1 MTMPG
6 ANTDRGAGRAARST
20 AWALAIALGTVG
32 TVRGADEP
40 KLPVV
45 HQLPDDPQ
53 AVVIVLD
60 YQGGFTPPRQNQDVH
75 LTIRADGSVA
85 TGAPWG
91 ERKRIEARL
100 AMAELHALLNY
111 ILDEQ
116 KLAEF
121 DADQVQRQVRDI
133 QQQRG
138 SFLAIADAPTTV
150 VTVHADGKTWVARY
164 YALSLAAGQFPEV
177 LPLQRLLAVERRLQ
191 GIYNRLHAGG
201 ADALQRYLELAN
213 TALRAKDAQVR
224 PLSADDLQS
233 ATSLVNGQVQL
244 NFARQE
250 PIGPNQTRF
259 VSVHIRDPGDGTPP
273 MVNANVNVVLT
284 ETR

>member
-1 MTMPG
+1 MTMLG
-6 ANTDRGAGRAARST
+6 AHTDRGVGQAAVT
-20 AWALAIALGTVG
+20 CTWALAVALGAVG
-32 TVRGADEP
+32 TVRGADERTP
-40 KLPVV
+40 PVV

-53 AVVIVLD
+53 ALVIVLD
-60 YQGGFTPPRQNQDVH
+60 YQGGFTPPRQNQDAH
-75 LTIRADGSVA
+75 LTIRADGSVT

-91 ERKRIEARL
+91 ERKRLEARL
-100 AMAELHALLNY
+100 ALAELHELLNY

-116 KLAEF
+116 KLGEF
-121 DADQVQRQVRDI
+121 DVDSVQRQVRDI

-164 YALSLAAGQFPEV
+164 YALSLAARQFPEV

-201 ADALQRYLELAN
+201 PDALTRYLELAN
-213 TALRAKDAQVR
+213 AALRAKDPQLR

-233 ATSLVNGQVQL
+233 ATSLVNGQVQV

-250 PIGPNQTRF
+250 PIGPSQTRY

-273 MVNANVNVVLT
+273 MVNANVNVVRT